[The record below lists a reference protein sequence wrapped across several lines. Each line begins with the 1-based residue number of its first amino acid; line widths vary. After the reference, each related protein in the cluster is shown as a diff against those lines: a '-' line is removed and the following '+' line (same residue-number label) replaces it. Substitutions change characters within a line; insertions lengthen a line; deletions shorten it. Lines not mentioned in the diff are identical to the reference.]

1 MKGGSIP
8 MLCQSPNKQLER
20 TVIHHRGDAA
30 SASFHY
36 ALASRFQAASR
47 GRSTA
52 RYAAFSAAW
61 IRCAMA
67 ATGHEPPLP
76 TGSLPASL

>member
-1 MKGGSIP
+1 MP
-8 MLCQSPNKQLER
+8 PNPPLHPTRYSQ
-20 TVIHHRGDAA
+20 
-30 SASFHY
+30 
-36 ALASRFQAASR
+36 R
-47 GRSTA
+47 GRHPRA
-52 RYAAFSAAW
+52 GELKRYAAFSAAW